1 MICNRETARQK
12 IVQAIENLR
21 ATAPLPNVLVE
32 YEGQTSVNVS
42 TVTQPYVKVWIDYI
56 DGMQIGLGPNSG
68 DRAMGSII
76 IEARQRQGVGMSV
89 INNLLTHFYK
99 TIHRSDDLFPV
110 RTRSARHA
118 SPPPMEGWVRV
129 GVAIPF
135 WWDNLVG

>member
-1 MICNRETARQK
+1 MTCNREIARQK

-42 TVTQPYVKVWIDYI
+42 TATQPYVKVWIDYI

-68 DRAMGSII
+68 DRAMGTII

-89 INNLLTHFYK
+89 VNNLLTHFYQP
-99 TIHRSDDLFPV
+99 IHRSDDLFPV

-135 WWDNLVG
+135 WWDNLV

>member
-1 MICNRETARQK
+1 MTCNRETARQK

-42 TVTQPYVKVWIDYI
+42 TATQPYVKVWIDYI
-56 DGMQIGLGPNSG
+56 DGMQIGLGPKSG
-68 DRAMGSII
+68 DRAMGTII
-76 IEARQRQGVGMSV
+76 IEARQRQGVGMSEV
-89 INNLLTHFYK
+89 NNLLTHFY
-99 TIHRSDDLFPV
+99 TAIHRSDDLVPV

-118 SPPPMEGWVRV
+118 SPPPMDGLVRV

>member
-1 MICNRETARQK
+1 MTCNREIARQK

-21 ATAPLPNVLVE
+21 ATAPLPSVLVE

-42 TVTQPYVKVWIDYI
+42 TATQPYVKVWIDYI

-68 DRAMGSII
+68 DRAMGTII

-89 INNLLTHFYK
+89 VNNLLTHFYQP
-99 TIHRSDDLFPV
+99 IHRSDDLFPV

-135 WWDNLVG
+135 WWDNLV